1 MPRAQQSRT
10 LKSVMK
16 CECRHLHLKCKAD
29 TQKNQQPIYHT
40 TIPTPSIK
48 GGNKL
53 WVHLCMEHPNPK
65 HGKVGLQV
73 LACLQ
78 IQQWLHNQ
86 QKRRCNK
93 IELHKYI
100 NHGVN
105 WRMKYILPWTQ
116 VHVLDIY
123 MIHELKYT
131 DPKGCLELM
140 DKYEI
145 HIDWRIG
152 YHKSTITHVKLLH
165 FYPSHRSNHCVNV
178 GITIYGD

>member
-1 MPRAQQSRT
+1 MSTFTTHAKSSTSRT
-10 LKSVMK
+10 LWSVMK
-16 CECRHLHLKCKAD
+16 CECRHLHLKCRLTLKRI
-29 TQKNQQPIYHT
+29 NNRY
-40 TIPTPSIK
+40 TIPQSQPHPSRVETNY
-48 GGNKL
+48 GS
-53 WVHLCMEHPNPK
+53 HLCMEHPNPK

-123 MIHELKYT
+123 IYISMNSNTPTPRDALSSWT
-131 DPKGCLELM
+131 SM
-140 DKYEI
+140 
-145 HIDWRIG
+145 
-152 YHKSTITHVKLLH
+152 KSISIEGSDTIIAQLH
-165 FYPSHRSNHCVNV
+165 TSNYSISTPVTEAIIV
-178 GITIYGD
+178 